1 MVKERKDEPKDD
13 KKPKKESD
21 LKKFLNK
28 RSFIYLSAAVF
39 FVVFIVPDMI
49 APSDLENKLT
59 LNFPE
64 GQGPYYTAW
73 DIVKSYKGGDISPDG
88 YTLLETLITQ
98 LEKMYPNEQIL
109 KHNDTV
115 LEVSASGIPD
125 DLWLGDRSTSLS
137 YPKTSVPGSPQNIYG
152 YYMVTFTFQTYD
164 DHREYVWMVDMK
176 DQFLVALNDDT
187 QKMMDI
193 VELYD

>member
-1 MVKERKDEPKDD
+1 MVKERKDESKDD

-49 APSDLENKLT
+49 APSDLENNLVENLET
-59 LNFPE
+59 DEQNI
-64 GQGPYYTAW
+64 AW
-73 DIVKSYKGGDISPDG
+73 SIVKSYRGPDDSG
-88 YTLLETLITQ
+88 YNLFEAIITQ
-98 LEKMYPNEQIL
+98 TENAYPNEQIL

-115 LEVSASGIPD
+115 LEVSAGPA
-125 DLWLGDRSTSLS
+125 
-137 YPKTSVPGSPQNIYG
+137 GSPQNIYE

-176 DQFLVALNDDT
+176 DQTIFGALNDDT